1 VASEKEALAAGRT
14 EGKPVLLD
22 FWADWCAPCRLMA
35 GTTFVDERVVE
46 ESRRFVCA
54 QVDVTDPS
62 APAVAA
68 VLDQYGV
75 RGVPTVVTISSA
87 GELRM
92 HTGYIGPDDM
102 LRLLQ
107 SVR

>member
-1 VASEKEALAAGRT
+1 VS
-14 EGKPVLLD
+14 
-22 FWADWCAPCRLMA
+22 
-35 GTTFVDERVVE
+35 
-46 ESRRFVCA
+46 
-54 QVDVTDPS
+54 DPS

-75 RGVPTVVTISSA
+75 RGVPTVVTISTT